1 MSYWQQTVRRAW
13 PLLMALGLLLALA
26 ACGGSG
32 DEDGGEGT
40 ATPGGSATAEG
51 ATAAAT
57 SAAPTASGHT
67 VEITM
72 WHDNVAATLDAIEGL
87 ARRFNSSQNEVKV
100 KLAFQGTDVEEM
112 AKLVTSLGGGELP
125 NIVQESEQ
133 FTQRLIDSGAIA
145 PIQEFVDKDNYDL
158 SDLNKKAVEYYTVDG
173 TLWAMPFGVVFPML
187 YYNKN
192 VFRDVG
198 LDPESPPKDTE
209 EVRQVSEK
217 MLQRDAHGNVTR
229 TGIAIDVTGWL
240 LEFTFVEH
248 GDLYANNENGRN
260 GRATEVLFNGPTG
273 QALFQWWHD
282 MVEDDLAINVGRN
295 PTYAESYLTLGSGR
309 VGMAVGHSSALRSVV
324 DALEGGLAQTEVD
337 LGVAHLPGVPGG
349 TGLDGLGGRTLWIL
363 NSHPK
368 EEQEAAWKF
377 IKWLMEPEQQAEW
390 YAESG
395 YLPVNLKA
403 LELPAAAE
411 IETKYPQFKV
421 AAQLYLAA
429 ASSPALV
436 LGALLGP
443 YLDIVDI
450 VMRAV
455 EEMLIG
461 DKDPI
466 DAINDAA
473 DEANEIIE
481 EYNRRVQ

>member
-1 MSYWQQTVRRAW
+1 MGDKPTFVRNALFL
-13 PLLMALGLLLALA
+13 PVCLLLVLALA
-26 ACGGSG
+26 ACSGGG
-32 DEDGGEGT
+32 DEDSGEGT
-40 ATPGGSATAEG
+40 ATPGGSATPDG
-51 ATAAAT
+51 ASTAAT
-57 SAAPTASGHT
+57 SATPAASGET
-67 VEITM
+67 IEITI

-87 ARRFNSSQNEVKV
+87 VNRFNSSQSEVKV
-100 KLAFQGTDVEEM
+100 KLAFQGTDAEEM
-112 AKLVTSLGGGELP
+112 AKLVASLNGGDLP
-125 NIVQESEQ
+125 NIVQESES

-145 PIQEFVDKDNYDL
+145 PIQDFIDRDNYDL
-158 SDLNKKAVEYYTVDG
+158 SDLNEKAVEYNTVDG

-198 LDPESPPKDTE
+198 LDPESPLKDLE

-248 GDLYANNENGRN
+248 GDFYANNENGRS

-273 QALFQWWHD
+273 QALFRWWHD
-282 MVEDDLAINVGRN
+282 MVESDLAINVGRN

-309 VGMAVGHSSALRSVV
+309 VGMATGHSSALSSVV
-324 DALEGGLAQTEVD
+324 DALEGGLAQTKVD

-349 TGLDGLGGRTLWIL
+349 TGLDGIGTRSLWIL
-363 NSHPK
+363 KSNA
-368 EEQEAAWKF
+368 EEQEASWKF

-390 YAESG
+390 YGGSS

-403 LELPAAAE
+403 FDLPAAAE
-411 IETKYPQFKV
+411 IETKYPQFEV

-429 ASSPALV
+429 ASSPELV

-443 YLDIVDI
+443 YPQIVDI

-473 DEANEIIE
+473 KETNEIIE
-481 EYNRRVQ
+481 EYNRRIE